1 MTTVLTHATI
11 YTGHEVIRDGY
22 LRFDQQLQ
30 AVGPMSDYQ
39 PASSDEARIDL
50 AGQTVVPGFIDV
62 HSHGGYGYDAMDGNA
77 DQIDA
82 MVQQMTANEGVTTYF
97 ATTMTQ
103 SHQNIAAA
111 LQAVHQAATTNPVI
125 QGIHLEGPFVS
136 PVFKGAQPEEY
147 IEAPDLTAFKAW
159 NELAGGMIKVV
170 TYAPENPGSR
180 EFERYCLAHGIVL
193 SVGHS
198 NATRAEMKHSLAT
211 HVTHLYNA
219 QRGLQHREP
228 GVTGHALLE
237 ANLYTEM
244 IADGFHVYPDMIKLA
259 YELKGADRME
269 LVTDSMRAKG
279 MPEGTSELGGQ
290 TVIVKDKQAR
300 LTNGHLAGSVLRFPD
315 AFKNIIQFTGC
326 SIADAV
332 QMSSGNQARE
342 FNLTQ
347 KGSLT
352 VGKDADLNVLD
363 SDLNL
368 QMTFSLGR
376 LFTPARVNQ

>member
-1 MTTVLTHATI
+1 M
-11 YTGHEVIRDGY
+11 
-22 LRFDQQLQ
+22 
-30 AVGPMSDYQ
+30 
-39 PASSDEARIDL
+39 
-50 AGQTVVPGFIDV
+50 
-62 HSHGGYGYDAMDGNA
+62 
-77 DQIDA
+77 
-82 MVQQMTANEGVTTYF
+82 
-97 ATTMTQ
+97 
-103 SHQNIAAA
+103 
-111 LQAVHQAATTNPVI
+111 
-125 QGIHLEGPFVS
+125 
-136 PVFKGAQPEEY
+136 
-147 IEAPDLTAFKAW
+147 
-159 NELAGGMIKVV
+159 
-170 TYAPENPGSR
+170 
-180 EFERYCLAHGIVL
+180 
-193 SVGHS
+193 
-198 NATRAEMKHSLAT
+198 
-211 HVTHLYNA
+211 
-219 QRGLQHREP
+219 
-228 GVTGHALLE
+228 LE
-237 ANLYTEM
+237 ANLYTEL

-259 YELKGADRME
+259 YELKGAARME

-352 VGKDADLNVLD
+352 VGKDADLD

-376 LFTPARVNQ
+376 LFTPARVSQ